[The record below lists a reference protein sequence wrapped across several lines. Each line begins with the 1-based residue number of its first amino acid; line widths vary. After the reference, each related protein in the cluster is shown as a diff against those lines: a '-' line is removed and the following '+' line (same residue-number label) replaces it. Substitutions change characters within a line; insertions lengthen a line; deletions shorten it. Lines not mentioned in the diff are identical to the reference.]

1 MEQTVR
7 KSSRISCL
15 FMMMLMSFSLGQA
28 QEFRHD
34 SLAFG
39 PNEQLTYTVTF
50 NWGII
55 WLDVG
60 QVDFQVK
67 PSTTAGKQSFHFLS
81 TGHSFKAYDW
91 FFKVRDTFET
101 VSIADLKPLKY
112 RRHTQEGNFFMNNSS
127 VFDYNKMTVSSN
139 LEDSQTP
146 INMKINRFAPGTLDV
161 LTTTY
166 ALRSMPFH
174 KLSQGDTL
182 SPIVFLDGRTIR
194 LPIVYK
200 GKESITGTDQKPHQC
215 HKFEA
220 ILEKSNTFRS
230 GEAISVWVADEPHHM
245 PLLIEAKI
253 MVGNIK
259 VQLVKHNYLT
269 E

>member
-1 MEQTVR
+1 MEQTVK
-7 KSSRISCL
+7 KSILISCL
-15 FMMMLMSFSLGQA
+15 FIMLMMSISFGQA
-28 QEFRHD
+28 QELRFD

-39 PNEQLTYTVTF
+39 PNEKLTYTVTF

-67 PSTTAGKQSFHFLS
+67 PSTKAGKQSFHFLS

-101 VSIADLKPLKY
+101 VSTVDLRPLEY
-112 RRHTQEGNFFMNNSS
+112 RRRTQEGNFFMNNTS
-127 VFDYNKMTVSSN
+127 VFDYDKMTVSNS
-139 LEDSQTP
+139 LEDSRTP
-146 INMKINRFAPGTLDV
+146 FNQKTIRFAPGTLDV

-174 KLSQGDTL
+174 LLSHGDTL

-200 GKESITGTDQKPHQC
+200 GKEIITGTDEKLHQC
-215 HKFEA
+215 LKFEA
-220 ILEKSNTFRS
+220 VLEKSNTFRS
-230 GEAISVWVADEPHHM
+230 GEAITVWVADEPHHI

-253 MVGNIK
+253 TIGSIK
-259 VQLVKHNYLT
+259 VQLVKHNYQN
-269 E
+269 